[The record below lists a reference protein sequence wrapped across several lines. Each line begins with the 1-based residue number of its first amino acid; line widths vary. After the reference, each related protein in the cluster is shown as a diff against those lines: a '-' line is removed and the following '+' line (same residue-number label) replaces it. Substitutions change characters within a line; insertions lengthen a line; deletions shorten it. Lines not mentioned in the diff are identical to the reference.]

1 MSSAIAQ
8 VPAARPSRPSVRFTE
23 LAAPATTRK
32 TIRKNG
38 TTPISNSRSAIGTL
52 SVVGIPTMSTATQ
65 TSPAAM
71 TARAAIRHL
80 PERPSERRLTTFMKS
95 STKPTA
101 PQARVVNSTAIA
113 AVLRVER
120 ITNGSVMASRMS
132 RPPMVGVPCFSAC
145 PSGMSP
151 RARTN
156 WPTSF
161 SRSQAMNLG
170 PRKIRSIAAVMLPI
184 RTRGTA

>member
-1 MSSAIAQ
+1 
-8 VPAARPSRPSVRFTE
+8 
-23 LAAPATTRK
+23 
-32 TIRKNG
+32 
-38 TTPISNSRSAIGTL
+38 
-52 SVVGIPTMSTATQ
+52 
-65 TSPAAM
+65 
-71 TARAAIRHL
+71 
-80 PERPSERRLTTFMKS
+80 MKS

-101 PQARVVNSTAIA
+101 PQASVVNSTAMA

-120 ITNGSVMASRMS
+120 MTNGSVMASRMS

-145 PSGMSP
+145 ASGISP

-170 PRKIRSIAAVMLPI
+170 PRKIRSIAAVMLPM
-184 RTRGTA
+184 RTRGTG